1 MIKAFQNKAD
11 AHMAFV
17 DENENLEST
26 IKIGDFTYPCPT
38 VIDDMWEWY
47 QWHRDPLDHLFETN
61 QLSKPHY
68 QFIVGK
74 LSDIAAQFEKAVR
87 AKVRP
92 TKVMIHRP
100 L

>member
-26 IKIGDFTYPCPT
+26 IKIGDFTYYTPT

-47 QWHRDPLDHLFETN
+47 QWHRDPLDFLVHTE

-68 QFIVGK
+68 QFIVSK
-74 LSDIAAQFEKAVR
+74 LTDVAIQFEMAVR
-87 AKVRP
+87 AKVHP
-92 TKVMIHRP
+92 TKQLLRRP